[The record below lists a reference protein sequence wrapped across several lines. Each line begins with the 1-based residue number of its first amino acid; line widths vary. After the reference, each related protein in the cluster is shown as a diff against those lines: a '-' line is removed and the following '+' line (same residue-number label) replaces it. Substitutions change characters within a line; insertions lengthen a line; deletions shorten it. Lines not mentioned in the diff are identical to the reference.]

1 MLLNT
6 VPRAAGGSIRRVGV
20 AVLAATLLTGLVG
33 TSAVASPVAPAVG
46 TDATQDRTA
55 LQQAMSELTAS
66 EAAGVQV
73 RVHDQQGDWTGSSGV
88 KELNQGEKVP
98 TIGRFRA
105 GSIIKPFVSTV
116 VLQLVGEGK
125 VGLDD
130 PVDRYLPW
138 FGLDK
143 RITVRM
149 VLQHTSGVFNHTG
162 ESNPDGTVEPGVP
175 WVGQEFVDDRFHTYR
190 PEELVRF
197 ALSKPA
203 RFEPGSR
210 WSYSNTNY
218 VVAALLIEKVSGTP
232 YSTQVERRIVRPLGL
247 GETTLPGTRSGIP
260 GLHAHGYFAYRQEG
274 ELKVVDITRLNPSRY
289 SSAGEIIS
297 TTKDLDR
304 FISGLLGGKLLAP
317 ELLAE
322 MRKTIPTGA
331 GFDYGLGLMQRD
343 FGPGCGGAVLG
354 HTGGVH
360 GYLSWMFSNADRT
373 KRLEMSV
380 TAGVV
385 DFFDPVAADK
395 VDKAALKVVT
405 VAFCS

>member
-1 MLLNT
+1 MRLNT
-6 VPRAAGGSIRRVGV
+6 VPRAAGGSVRRVGV
-20 AVLAATLLTGLVG
+20 AVLAAMLLTGLVG
-33 TSAVASPVAPAVG
+33 TIAVASP
-46 TDATQDRTA
+46 DRTA

-66 EAAGVQV
+66 GAAGVQV

-88 KELNQGEKVP
+88 QELNQGEQVP

-105 GSIIKPFVSTV
+105 GSIVKPFVSTV

-130 PVDRYLPW
+130 PVDRYLPQ

-149 VLQHTSGVFNHTG
+149 VLQHTSGVFSHTG
-162 ESNPDGTVEPGVP
+162 ERNPDGTVEPGLP
-175 WVGQEFVDDRFHTYR
+175 WVGQEFLDNRFHTYR

-232 YSTQVERRIVRPLGL
+232 YSTQVERRIVQPLGL
-247 GETTLPGTRSGIP
+247 GETTLPGTRSEIP
-260 GLHAHGYFAYRQEG
+260 GPHAHGYFVYRQEG
-274 ELKVVDITRLNPSRY
+274 EMKVVDITRLNPSLY

-322 MRKTIPTGA
+322 MRKTIPAGA
-331 GFDYGLGLMQRD
+331 GFDYGLGLEQRD

-354 HTGGVH
+354 HTGGLH
-360 GYLSWMFSNADRT
+360 GYLSWMFSTADRT
-373 KRLEMSV
+373 RRLEMSV

-385 DFFDPVAADK
+385 DFFDPVAAAK
-395 VDKAALKVVT
+395 VDKAALKVAT